1 MPKIN
6 EIFPEKCTKRYYQ
19 LPFTNKFTNSNILF
33 LCTFL
38 TYIIDCALEKKIC
51 MFKYLTQKAFKEVI
65 Y

>member
-19 LPFTNKFTNSNILF
+19 LPFINKFTNSNILL

-38 TYIIDCALEKKIC
+38 TYIIDCALEKNLHVQI
-51 MFKYLTQKAFKEVI
+51 FNTESI
-65 Y
+65 